1 MLWNFSSGGGDS
13 LFVLCKI
20 EIGPFSI
27 CDARRMHPTALSHT
41 PILSRFLWFQE
52 LNYSATFVHV
62 VLQVNAAELCFS
74 WNCWSSS
81 SQRRE
86 SRVTQECNSNI
97 TPSWRRREEERSSAI
112 CVCWRGRTGLLLS
125 HRHVKSH
132 PIRWAEGLCAVQG
145 TEIQLLSPVLDLT
158 AAALLLLLLPLM
170 VLVEVVEVVVLCCLS
185 GLGFWITSKAN

>member
-97 TPSWRRREEERSSAI
+97 TPSWRRRDLRPSA
-112 CVCWRGRTGLLLS
+112 C
-125 HRHVKSH
+125 
-132 PIRWAEGLCAVQG
+132 AEGEGQAYCWATDMWNLTPSAGLRGCALSRVLKSSSC
-145 TEIQLLSPVLDLT
+145 LLFWIS
-158 AAALLLLLLPLM
+158 LPLPCCCCCCCCHWWCWWRWCSG
-170 VLVEVVEVVVLCCLS
+170 VWRCVEVV
-185 GLGFWITSKAN
+185 